1 MAKRVFFSFHY
12 QDVIDFR
19 ANVVRNHKLTKGTEK
34 DGYFDASIWEESQK
48 KGDLALKRMINAE
61 LQNTTV
67 TAVLIGTETYAR
79 RWVRYEIMKSL
90 ERGNAVL
97 GVHIN
102 GIAGKDQKTKALGK
116 NVFDW
121 LGLQISADGKTGTPT
136 VWDGQQW
143 VYYSDIG
150 AFSINEQPV
159 EKRGNHYQ
167 LSHWLPVYDWL
178 SGDGFNNFDSWIS

>member
-1 MAKRVFFSFHY
+1 MTKRVFFSFHY

-19 ANVVRNHKLTKGTEK
+19 ANVVRNHKLTKGTEAA
-34 DGYFDASIWEESQK
+34 GYFDASIWEESQK

-90 ERGNAVL
+90 ERGNRVI

-102 GIAGKDQKTKALGK
+102 GITGKDQKTKTLGPDIFK
-116 NVFDW
+116 W

-143 VYYSDIG
+143 VYYSDLS
-150 AFSINEQPV
+150 AFAINEQPV
-159 EKRGNHYQ
+159 EKRGNNYQ
-167 LSHWLPVYDWL
+167 LSHWLPVYDWV
-178 SGDGFNNFDSWIS
+178 SHDGFNNFDSWIS